1 MASLVTP
8 LTFLAAIGAG
18 LNAGLFFIFSVC
30 IMAAFARL
38 APSDGIAAMNA
49 INAVI
54 QNPYFFLAFFGTA
67 LASLVLIVLAFVAG
81 GAGSLLI
88 AAGGFVFLV
97 GVIGVTVAFNV
108 PMNEQL
114 AGISA
119 TSADGVEFWKRYL
132 TDWTAWNH
140 ARTIASMLSLA
151 LFILGYG
158 RAA

>member
-38 APSDGIAAMNA
+38 TPAEGIAAMNA

-81 GAGSLLI
+81 GPGSLLI
-88 AAGGFVFLV
+88 AAGGAVFLV

-119 TSADGVEFWKRYL
+119 GSAEGVEFWKRYL

-151 LFILGYG
+151 LFIHGYG

>member
-1 MASLVTP
+1 MASLVAP
-8 LTFLAAIGAG
+8 LTFVAAIGAG

-30 IMAAFARL
+30 IIAAFARL
-38 APSDGIAAMNA
+38 APAEGVAAMNA

-54 QNPYFFLAFFGTA
+54 QNPYFFLSFFGTA
-67 LASLVLIVLAFVAG
+67 LASLVLIVLAFLAG
-81 GAGSLLI
+81 GAGSMLI
-88 AAGGFVFLV
+88 AAGGAVFLV

-119 TSADGVEFWKRYL
+119 GSADGVAFWKRYL

-140 ARTIASMLSLA
+140 VRTIASMLSLA

-158 RAA
+158 LAT